1 MDNDL
6 YEMSL
11 SVNITQKPIG
21 WHMRRSDD
29 RILTTHV
36 GSLPRGEQL
45 TELLLAQERDGLV
58 DRPTFTNA
66 VFRAVEAVV
75 TSQAE
80 CGIDIPCDGEMPRI
94 SFSTYVP
101 RRMSG
106 FSGESARPLPLDAV
120 HYPKWFEWMQQSG
133 LRRARVYNA
142 PEAVSDVCY
151 EDLSDV
157 RDECEIFQ
165 SVIDQNCERFL
176 ETFMTAASPG
186 IVATTMINRYYD
198 SHEAYL
204 LAVAREL
211 RKEYHYIV
219 DAGFTLQI
227 DAPDLAM
234 ERAGFFQNQSL
245 SEFKKFVEMHITAL
259 NFALD
264 GIPAEKVRLHACWGN
279 RNSPHVH
286 DIPCPEILP
295 LLYQAKVGAISL
307 PFANPRHAHE
317 VEAFHDYPLPDH
329 MILMPG
335 VIETVTN
342 YVEHPK
348 VVAERLIRAVNAIR
362 DRERVIAS
370 TDCGF
375 STLAGDAFV
384 AEDVVWAKLSSLV
397 EGAQIASK
405 CLWGRS

>member
-1 MDNDL
+1 
-6 YEMSL
+6 
-11 SVNITQKPIG
+11 
-21 WHMRRSDD
+21 MRWSDE

-36 GSLPRGEQL
+36 GSLPRGEPL
-45 TELLLAQERDGLV
+45 TSLLLAEEKDEV
-58 DRPTFTNA
+58 IDREELSEA
-66 VFRAVEAVV
+66 MVQAVEAAAV
-75 TSQAE
+75 SQAE
-80 CGIDIPCDGEMPRI
+80 CGIDIACDGEMPRV

-106 FSGESARPLPLDAV
+106 FSGESVRPLPLDAKY
-120 HYPKWFEWMQQSG
+120 YPKWFEWMQQSG

-165 SVIDQNCERFL
+165 RVIDQNCEKFL

-186 IVATTMINRYYD
+186 IVVTTMINRYYD

-219 DAGFTLQI
+219 DSGFILQI

-245 SEFKKFVEMHITAL
+245 RQFQKFVEMHIDAL
-259 NFALD
+259 NCALD
-264 GIPAEKVRLHACWGN
+264 GIPSDKLRLHACWGN

-286 DIPCPEILP
+286 DVPCPEILP
-295 LLYQAKVGAISL
+295 LLYEAKVGAISL
-307 PFANPRHAHE
+307 PSIHLSA
-317 VEAFHDYPLPDH
+317 
-329 MILMPG
+329 
-335 VIETVTN
+335 ETVS
-342 YVEHPK
+342 VCP
-348 VVAERLIRAVNAIR
+348 
-362 DRERVIAS
+362 
-370 TDCGF
+370 
-375 STLAGDAFV
+375 
-384 AEDVVWAKLSSLV
+384 
-397 EGAQIASK
+397 
-405 CLWGRS
+405 

>member
-1 MDNDL
+1 
-6 YEMSL
+6 MS
-11 SVNITQKPIG
+11 
-21 WHMRRSDD
+21 
-29 RILTTHV
+29 
-36 GSLPRGEQL
+36 
-45 TELLLAQERDGLV
+45 
-58 DRPTFTNA
+58 
-66 VFRAVEAVV
+66 VFN
-75 TSQAE
+75 S
-80 CGIDIPCDGEMPRI
+80 
-94 SFSTYVP
+94 
-101 RRMSG
+101 
-106 FSGESARPLPLDAV
+106 
-120 HYPKWFEWMQQSG
+120 
-133 LRRARVYNA
+133 
-142 PEAVSDVCY
+142 
-151 EDLSDV
+151 
-157 RDECEIFQ
+157 
-165 SVIDQNCERFL
+165 
-176 ETFMTAASPG
+176 
-186 IVATTMINRYYD
+186 
-198 SHEAYL
+198 
-204 LAVAREL
+204 
-211 RKEYHYIV
+211 
-219 DAGFTLQI
+219 
-227 DAPDLAM
+227 
-234 ERAGFFQNQSL
+234 
-245 SEFKKFVEMHITAL
+245 
-259 NFALD
+259 
-264 GIPAEKVRLHACWGN
+264 N

>member
-1 MDNDL
+1 
-6 YEMSL
+6 
-11 SVNITQKPIG
+11 
-21 WHMRRSDD
+21 MRWSDD

-36 GSLPRGEQL
+36 GSLPRGEPL
-45 TELLLAQERDGLV
+45 TSLLLAEEKDEMV
-58 DRPTFTNA
+58 DRVELSEA
-66 VFRAVEAVV
+66 MRSAVETAAV
-75 TSQAE
+75 SQAE
-80 CGIDIPCDGEMPRI
+80 CGIDIACDGEMPRVG
-94 SFSTYVP
+94 FSTYVP

-106 FSGESARPLPLDAV
+106 FAGESVRPLPLDAKY
-120 HYPKWFEWMQQSG
+120 YPKWFEWMQTSG

-142 PEAVSDVCY
+142 PEAVSEISYD
-151 EDLSDV
+151 DLSPV
-157 RDECEIFQ
+157 EAECKMFRRAIEKLPG
-165 SVIDQNCERFL
+165 RFL

-186 IVATTMINRYYD
+186 IVVTTMMNRHYD

-211 RKEYHYIV
+211 KKEYRYII

-245 SEFKKFVEMHITAL
+245 SQFQKFVGMHIEAL
-259 NFALD
+259 NCALD
-264 GIPAEKVRLHACWGN
+264 GIPSDKVRLHACWGN

-286 DIPCPEILP
+286 DVPCPEILP
-295 LLYQAKVGAISL
+295 LLYEAKVGAISL

-317 VEAFHDYPLPDH
+317 VEAFRDHPLPDH

-342 YVEHPK
+342 YVEHPE
-348 VVAERLIRAVNAIR
+348 VVAERLNRAVEATG
-362 DRERVIAS
+362 DRERVVAS

-375 STLAGDAFV
+375 STLAGDVFV
-384 AEDVVWAKLSSLV
+384 AEDVVWAKLSALV
-397 EGAQIASK
+397 EGAEIASRR
-405 CLWGRS
+405 LWGHR

>member
-1 MDNDL
+1 
-6 YEMSL
+6 
-11 SVNITQKPIG
+11 
-21 WHMRRSDD
+21 MRWSDD

-36 GSLPRGEQL
+36 GSLPRGEPL
-45 TELLLAQERDGLV
+45 TSLLLAEEKDEMV
-58 DRPTFTNA
+58 DRVELSEA
-66 VFRAVEAVV
+66 MRSAVETAAV
-75 TSQAE
+75 SQAE
-80 CGIDIPCDGEMPRI
+80 CGIDIACDGEMPRV

-101 RRMSG
+101 QRMTG
-106 FSGESARPLPLDAV
+106 FSGESVRPLPLDARS
-120 HYPKWFEWMQQSG
+120 YPKWFEWMQRSG

-142 PEAVSDVCY
+142 PEAVSEISYDDFSPV
-151 EDLSDV
+151 EA
-157 RDECEIFQ
+157 ECKMFRRAIEKLPG
-165 SVIDQNCERFL
+165 RFL

-186 IVATTMINRYYD
+186 IVVTTMMNRHYD

-211 RKEYHYIV
+211 KKEYRYII

-245 SEFKKFVEMHITAL
+245 SQFQKFVGMHIEAL
-259 NFALD
+259 NCALD
-264 GIPAEKVRLHACWGN
+264 GIPSDKIRLHACWGN

-286 DIPCPEILP
+286 DVPCPEILP
-295 LLYQAKVGAISL
+295 LLYEAKVGAISL

-317 VEAFHDYPLPDH
+317 VEAFRDHPLPDH

-342 YVEHPK
+342 YVEHPE
-348 VVAERLIRAVNAIR
+348 VVAERLNRAVEATG
-362 DRERVIAS
+362 DRERVVAS

-375 STLAGDAFV
+375 STLAGDVFV
-384 AEDVVWAKLSSLV
+384 AEDVVWAKLSALV
-397 EGAQIASK
+397 EGAEIASRR
-405 CLWGRS
+405 LWGHR